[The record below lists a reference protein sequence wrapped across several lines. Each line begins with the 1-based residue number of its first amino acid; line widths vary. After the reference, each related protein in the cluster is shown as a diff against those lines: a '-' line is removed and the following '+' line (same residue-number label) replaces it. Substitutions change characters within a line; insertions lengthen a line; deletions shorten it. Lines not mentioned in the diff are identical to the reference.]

1 MKTIMIYGH
10 PHPELSLGNKTIL
23 ETVKAEIPDMDVRH
37 IAELYPDG
45 KFDIKAEQEAL
56 AAADTIILQ
65 FPVYWYA
72 YPALLKKY
80 IDDVFTHGFAY
91 GSTGTRLKGKTLI
104 VSCTTGAPYDAYA
117 EGEFHSHSMDTYMFP
132 AAQLAKLCGMHFGGV
147 LHTGGVMYIP
157 GVSKPEDKEP
167 IIKACQTHGKKLA
180 SLLRR

>member
-1 MKTIMIYGH
+1 
-10 PHPELSLGNKTIL
+10 
-23 ETVKAEIPDMDVRH
+23 MDVRH

-80 IDDVFTHGFAY
+80 IDDVFAHGFAH

-117 EGEFHSHSMDTYMFP
+117 EGGIPEPYYGHIYVPGSTAGKTLWYALWWSCAHRRRNVYP
-132 AAQLAKLCGMHFGGV
+132 RCKQ
-147 LHTGGVMYIP
+147 TG
-157 GVSKPEDKEP
+157 S
-167 IIKACQTHGKKLA
+167 
-180 SLLRR
+180 